1 VTDEHP
7 QAKAPIIG
15 SNLELQYPVV
25 IAGRNLYYP
34 EVMAERG
41 LKYRGIERP
50 ASTAEVP
57 AAELI
62 NPSRKLKKL

>member
-1 VTDEHP
+1 MSTPP
-7 QAKAPIIG
+7 QAKPPIIG

-34 EVMAERG
+34 EVMAEHG
-41 LKYRGIERP
+41 LTYRGIERP

-57 AAELI
+57 PAEFI